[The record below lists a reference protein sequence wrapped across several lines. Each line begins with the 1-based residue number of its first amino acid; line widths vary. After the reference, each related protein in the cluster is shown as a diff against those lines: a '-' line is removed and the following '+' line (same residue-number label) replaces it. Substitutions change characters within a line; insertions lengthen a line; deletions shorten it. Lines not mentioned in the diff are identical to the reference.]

1 MVPEQAVAH
10 HVTSKGE
17 LDDLSGPSRSLPQE
31 RHDACLNAI
40 KAGPRLAPAVEHGI
54 APIAHQT
61 VGKSAV
67 DAACAGRPLVT
78 GRLMWKRAV
87 HGQPPRQCT
96 KVPHGNS
103 RSRALVPASMAR
115 SVAWSVARSVARS
128 VAWAGYGLDRSHTH
142 RARWRPRQAGPG
154 PCLVPSSPRV

>member
-1 MVPEQAVAH
+1 MVLEQAVAH

-17 LDDLSGPSRSLPQE
+17 LDDLSAPSRSLPQE
-31 RHDACLNAI
+31 RHDTCLDAI

-61 VGKSAV
+61 VGKTAV

-78 GRLMWKRAV
+78 GRLMWKRDV

-96 KVPHGNS
+96 KVPHSNS
-103 RSRALVPASMAR
+103 RSRALVPASMA
-115 SVAWSVARSVARS
+115 SSMPGPMAWSM
-128 VAWAGYGLDRSHTH
+128 AWAG
-142 RARWRPRQAGPG
+142 
-154 PCLVPSSPRV
+154 